1 MKDENIY
8 YEYDLSMDGLDN
20 RICNAI
26 KRLNWY
32 FGEKNYVICGS
43 VALYIQGV
51 DLGRVPHDFDIFIPD
66 KNRELFL
73 RLFRLIIGQTE
84 WLLDFPRRPLEGKE
98 IIGDFEF
105 QGLNVKCQTAA
116 SILECKKL
124 FISDKSLS
132 ANEDFYNKQTQD
144 IEKITEFIKSTNY
157 INSNLK

>member
-51 DLGRVPHDFDIFIPD
+51 DLGRVPHDFDVFIPN

-73 RLFRLIIGQTE
+73 RLFRLIIG
-84 WLLDFPRRPLEGKE
+84 
-98 IIGDFEF
+98 
-105 QGLNVKCQTAA
+105 
-116 SILECKKL
+116 
-124 FISDKSLS
+124 
-132 ANEDFYNKQTQD
+132 
-144 IEKITEFIKSTNY
+144 
-157 INSNLK
+157 

>member
-20 RICNAI
+20 RICNSI
-26 KRLNWY
+26 KRLILY
-32 FGEKNYVICGS
+32 FGDNNYVICGS

-51 DLGRVPHDFDIFIPD
+51 DLGRVPHDFDVFIPD

-105 QGLNVKCQTAA
+105 QGLNVKCQTVT

-132 ANEDFYNKQTQD
+132 ANEDFYNKQKQD